1 MKKIFIALVIVAGLM
16 SCNYNY
22 SVDEDG
28 KGNQLKKMTVKSPLT
43 EVQVEI
49 SGEVHFNEQG
59 TEITHISPGGF
70 LKYYEDGKE
79 LKAENENGKV
89 TLKLYDG
96 DDEILAD
103 SEQGKQLVTEAIEEA
118 KKLQNKH

>member
-1 MKKIFIALVIVAGLM
+1 MKKIVIALAMAAGLA

-28 KGNQLKKMTVKSPLT
+28 KGVKLMKMTVKSPLT
-43 EVQVEI
+43 EKQIEI
-49 SGEVHFNEQG
+49 SGVVKFNEQG

-79 LKAENENGKV
+79 LEAESNNGKV
-89 TLKLYDG
+89 VFKLYNDG
-96 DDEILAD
+96 DEISAD
-103 SEQGKQLVTEAIEEA
+103 SEQGKQLLADAIEQA
-118 KKLQNKH
+118 KKLLNKH